1 MRNLNV
7 VNVLLSNDASM
18 PAWVVSSFPVIKI
31 VLAVLICIA
40 ALMITVFVMC
50 QKTEDQGGT
59 NAITGTADTFY
70 NRNKGESLQGKVK
83 KATIALSIIIF
94 VLCILFLIL
103 NSIYRGY

>member
-1 MRNLNV
+1 MKNFIHV
-7 VNVLLSNDASM
+7 MLSGDATV

-31 VLAVLICIA
+31 VLAVLVCLC
-40 ALMITVFVMC
+40 ALAITILVLC

-59 NAITGTADTFY
+59 NVITGATDTFY

-83 KATIALSIIIF
+83 KATVALAIIIF
-94 VLCILFLIL
+94 VLCIAFLIF

>member
-1 MRNLNV
+1 MKNLNL
-7 VNVLLSNDASM
+7 VNVLANNDASM

-31 VLAVLICIA
+31 ILAVLI
-40 ALMITVFVMC
+40 ALSAILITVFVLC

-83 KATIALSIIIF
+83 KATVALAVIIF
-94 VLCILFLIL
+94 VLCIAFLIF